1 MAEIST
7 ELINMILEQLVV
19 LDDDGLYDVIASGGP
34 PNPTAPPGTRDYVVS
49 KLLGLR
55 KEDNNENSD
64 TK

>member
-7 ELINMILEQLVV
+7 ELINMILKQLVV
-19 LDDDGLYDVIASGGP
+19 LDDGGLYDVIANGGP

-55 KEDNNENSD
+55 EEVKNENSD
-64 TK
+64 S